1 MGLIPDALIN
11 LILLI
16 AFAVYV
22 AMGLAFFIT
31 GCVYM
36 GDAGTI
42 GATGLYLLFIG
53 LIMMIV
59 GGIALWANS
68 KQIWL
73 VLFVIEL
80 FNVALFLFLYILIVI
95 CLMMAMDVTDPVRKA
110 TKESWAEVLPG
121 LTLPGSNPDGDGTAA
136 SGTYCEKQSAGDGLP
151 CVAYYENSEAAPFD
165 TSGTDPKPCSFGVGF
180 TQMEVLN
187 NCSIIKD
194 SPDNLPLTAL
204 TTDNTCDHYYADCV
218 ACAAACMEAQ
228 IDDVKEALLPMSV
241 FVLGLMVYLFVA
253 IVWNNIMIAD
263 EELGPIK
270 ALVGYVVNGGLLG
283 LSLLMVGIGGMGAAK
298 AADACP
304 GDSDCTPTST
314 IFVILI
320 GLALMVLSGLV
331 IAGIKTNQN
340 MLMGLAT
347 LIMVFMAIALVL
359 AALILGM
366 STGVVMED
374 MDYYYDTQ
382 YPKLR
387 AALEKADN
395 SYCRM
400 SKADCTT
407 MISSGWTSPGVT
419 DNLATILAA
428 DPTDTTTVP
437 AGRLVTDTSV
447 SVTVKSGDDA
457 NPTVV
462 TDDTDDDGVDEEISM
477 EFPDVWKM
485 MYAAASKEANLDSAP
500 AWMSACA
507 TTQLCI
513 YCGDLLQEARN
524 TELFVWD
531 AHPDATG
538 TAGTECTDGTV
549 DGCVVR
555 APNFNWADGIMGRQC
570 TNCVDNDESGY
581 NLGPDYDALTWPG
594 AAVWT
599 PSDAHSATQGF
610 DRSIGSTNMQRCVAE
625 VVGDIATQ
633 SSEVDNNGECIAPYS
648 VDLSN
653 NAYNVRCKSHANMQ
667 AAKTYKTDT
676 ANWADTDPC
685 GDSVG
690 ADTLFIMPVSEW
702 TDLLDNYTRW
712 NLKAKESMPYCE
724 EAIADFVADESNCK
738 EYSNQAET
746 EQNSYY
752 ANCADCNMP
761 LTPFLF
767 NAPGPDVGYRKCL
780 NFFTG
785 HMADRCSATSTYNP
799 LGQACFDALNTDTQY
814 TTMVDKAHGD
824 DGSRFCG
831 YSDAGCKAKIKY
843 DISNS
848 MSTMGIMGAI
858 FLGFFLAV
866 IYCTLEAIKHYMSG
880 DDDDDDDDDE

>member
-11 LILLI
+11 LILMI

-42 GATGLYLLFIG
+42 GATGLYLLFVG

-151 CVAYYENSEAAPFD
+151 CVQYYEQTEEAPYD
-165 TSGTDPKPCSFGVGF
+165 TTNPCSFGPGF

-187 NCSIIKD
+187 NCSVIKD
-194 SPDNLPLTAL
+194 SPDNLPLTAQ
-204 TTDNTCDHYYADCV
+204 TTDGTCSHYYTTCV
-218 ACAAACMEAQ
+218 ACSAACMEAQ

-241 FVLGLMVYLFVA
+241 FVLGLMVYLFIA

-320 GLALMVLSGLV
+320 GLGLMVLSGLV

-407 MISSGWTSPGVT
+407 MISSGFTAPGVT
-419 DNLATILAA
+419 ANLLATPY
-428 DPTDTTTVP
+428 DGTTGTVP
-437 AGRLVTDTSV
+437 AGRLVTDTD
-447 SVTVKSGDDA
+447 VKVAVMSG
-457 NPTVV
+457 TTIV
-462 TDDTDDDGVDEEISM
+462 TDDTDDDGVDEEITM
-477 EFPDVWKM
+477 KFPDVWKM

-500 AWMSACA
+500 AWMAACA

-513 YCGDLLQEARN
+513 YCGDLLKEARD
-524 TELFVWD
+524 TELYIWD
-531 AHPDATG
+531 ATGTG
-538 TAGTECTDGTV
+538 TAGTECTDGNV
-549 DGCVVR
+549 QGCVVR
-555 APNFNWADGIMGRQC
+555 APNFNWADGIMGRKC
-570 TNCVDNDESGY
+570 TNCVDGAGSAY
-581 NLGPDYDALTWPG
+581 NLGPDYVEATWPG
-594 AAVWT
+594 AAVWAS
-599 PSDAHSATQGF
+599 SDANPTDHGF
-610 DRSIGSTNMQRCVAE
+610 DRSIGGSTVGMQRCVAE
-625 VVGDIATQ
+625 KVAGSYSAT
-633 SSEVDNNGECIAPYS
+633 SSEVDANGECIAPYS

-653 NAYNVRCKSHANMQ
+653 NAYNVRCKSHVKAS
-667 AAKTYKTDT
+667 AAKTAQDI
-676 ANWADTDPC
+676 AGWVDTDPC

-690 ADTLFIMPVSEW
+690 DDTLFIMPVSEW

-712 NLKAKESMPYCE
+712 NVKAKESLPYCE
-724 EAIADFVADESNCK
+724 EAIADFVADEANCK
-738 EYSNQAET
+738 VYSNQAET

-752 ANCADCNMP
+752 ANCEDCSMP

-767 NAPGPDVGYRKCL
+767 AVAGPDVAYRKCL

-785 HMADRCSATSTYNP
+785 HMADRCSTTSTYNP
-799 LGQACFDALNTDTQY
+799 LGQACFDTLNTATQY
-814 TTMVDKAHGD
+814 TAMVDKAHSAD
-824 DGSRFCG
+824 TSRFCG